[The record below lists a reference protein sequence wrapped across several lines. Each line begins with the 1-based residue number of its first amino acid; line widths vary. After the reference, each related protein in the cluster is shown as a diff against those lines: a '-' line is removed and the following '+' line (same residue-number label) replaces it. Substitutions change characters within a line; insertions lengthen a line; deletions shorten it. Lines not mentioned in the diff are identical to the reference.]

1 MTHSRAHQ
9 DAMESSKT
17 MVTQMTL
24 VKFNESKNDTK
35 GPDCGKVFC
44 KENWVW
50 KGRLKSM
57 RVRVIIMYYTHE
69 LIFQRT
75 SLVKV

>member
-1 MTHSRAHQ
+1 MQRELGLA
-9 DAMESSKT
+9 
-17 MVTQMTL
+17 
-24 VKFNESKNDTK
+24 K
-35 GPDCGKVFC
+35 G
-44 KENWVW
+44 

-57 RVRVIIMYYTHE
+57 KVRVIIMYYTHE